1 MSDNKF
7 SISMDRSGIERSG
20 LIVSSTVGLNGLYIT
35 I

>member
-1 MSDNKF
+1 
-7 SISMDRSGIERSG
+7 MDKSGIERSG